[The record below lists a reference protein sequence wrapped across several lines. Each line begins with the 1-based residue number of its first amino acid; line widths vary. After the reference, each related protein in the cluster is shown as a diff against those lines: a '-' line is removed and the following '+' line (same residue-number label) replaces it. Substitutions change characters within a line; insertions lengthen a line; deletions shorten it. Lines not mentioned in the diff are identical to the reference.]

1 MAARNVREGATGTAG
16 ITPQVH
22 HGDPLADK
30 LNREAAAEI
39 EALKKKVEPPQPK
52 EGEAPLT
59 TGRAYLRLS
68 AVGWPYVTA
77 DLTVNSGNPD
87 ATIPGSGMGIG
98 ALYVGEQVQV
108 DFFLWGVTL
117 TGPAYTNT
125 DLMGA
130 AGQGSAAVLVA
141 RRQPYLSTS
150 GVISAPHA
158 WFAGA
163 TFVVDRPLFEAS
175 LRFQIGSGGGSI
187 SVHNGDAMFAR
198 VSIFTPI
205 NSKASE

>member
-1 MAARNVREGATGTAG
+1 MAARNTREGATGTAG

-22 HGDPLADK
+22 GDALADK

-39 EALKKKVEPPQPK
+39 EALKKKVEPAQPK

-59 TGRAYLRLS
+59 TGRAYLRAS
-68 AVGWPYVTA
+68 VVGWPFVTA

-87 ATIPGSGMGIG
+87 ATIPGSGMGLG
-98 ALYVGEQVQV
+98 RLYVGEQVQI

-117 TGPAYTNT
+117 TGNAYTNT
-125 DLMGA
+125 DLMGSP
-130 AGQGSAAVLVA
+130 GQGSAVTLVE
-141 RRQPYLSTS
+141 RRQPYLPTS

-158 WFAGA
+158 WFTGA
-163 TFVVDRPLFEAS
+163 TFVVDRPLFDAA
-175 LRFQIGSGGGSI
+175 LRFQLGSAGGSI

-198 VSIFTPI
+198 VSVFTPI